1 MNVLYLSYDGALDP
15 LGGSQVVPYLEALS
29 GLGHRFDLV
38 TFEKPARWAVREQRL
53 DMQSRLAGAGIG
65 WHPLKYHK
73 RFSSGATTFDLVRAR
88 PIASNVV
95 RSESIDL
102 IHVRSYPP
110 AIVARLVARKTGI
123 PYLFD
128 MRGLYAEERV
138 DGGLWPADGLLY
150 RTAKRVENNLL
161 KDAAAVVTLTE
172 TSVPVVRSLMER
184 AGSRADVEVIPTCVD
199 LERFKLVPARPARPC
214 LAYVG
219 SIGTWYMFDEMLAFA
234 RAAVDHAGARVLLL
248 VNESPGRITPLLA
261 RAGLAHDDV
270 EVRSV
275 PYAEVPAALAGV
287 TATFCFIRPAPS
299 KVASAATKVSESLAL
314 GLPVG
319 VNRGIGDAAD
329 IVDGQGVGVVVDPQA
344 PDTFA
349 AAARQLVAMG
359 ADDSVRVRCRS
370 VAESRFDLADAVKR
384 YDLIYAAMV
393 AGRDRRQ

>member
-38 TFEKPARWAVREQRL
+38 TFEKPARWSVREQRL
-53 DMQSRLAGAGIG
+53 EMQSRLAAARIA

-73 RFSSGATTFDLVRAR
+73 RFSVGATAFDLARAR
-88 PIASNVV
+88 PIASKLVG
-95 RSESIDL
+95 SEFIDL

-110 AIVARLVARKTGI
+110 AIVARSVACRTGV

-150 RTAKRVENNLL
+150 RTAKRVETSLL

-184 AGSRADVEVIPTCVD
+184 AGSRAELAVIPTCVD
-199 LERFKLVPARPARPC
+199 LERFRLAPNRSGRPC
-214 LAYVG
+214 LAYIG
-219 SIGTWYMFDEMLAFA
+219 SIGTWYMLEEMLAFA
-234 RAAVDHAGARVLLL
+234 RAAVDQAGARLLL
-248 VNESPGRITPLLA
+248 LINDSPWSMATALE
-261 RAGLAHDDV
+261 RAGLADDDV

-319 VNRGIGDAAD
+319 VNRGIGDSAD
-329 IVDGQGVGVVVDPQA
+329 IVDRHGVGVVVDPHA
-344 PDTFA
+344 PETFA
-349 AAARQLVAMG
+349 AAATRLLALG
-359 ADDSVRVRCRS
+359 ADDSVRVKCRS
-370 VAESRFDLADAVKR
+370 VAEERFDLAGAVKR
-384 YDLIYAAMV
+384 YDHIYTAMV
-393 AGRDRRQ
+393 AGRDARR